1 MVLAIDQYV
10 SQMDRDILIRSISK
24 SLSERDKLGYGHED
38 ILASI
43 QVVCELLYF
52 QFRHTMQGEN
62 PMTDQDTY
70 PPIKLLTGN
79 DVARILKV
87 SRGYAYRLMQQGV
100 LPTLRIGRSV
110 RVSYDHL
117 YQFIQEN
124 TGTEKNEP

>member
-1 MVLAIDQYV
+1 
-10 SQMDRDILIRSISK
+10 
-24 SLSERDKLGYGHED
+24 
-38 ILASI
+38 
-43 QVVCELLYF
+43 
-52 QFRHTMQGEN
+52 MQGEN
-62 PMTDQDTY
+62 TMTDQEIN
-70 PPIKLLTGN
+70 PQIKLLTGN

>member
-1 MVLAIDQYV
+1 
-10 SQMDRDILIRSISK
+10 
-24 SLSERDKLGYGHED
+24 
-38 ILASI
+38 
-43 QVVCELLYF
+43 
-52 QFRHTMQGEN
+52 MQGEN
-62 PMTDQDTY
+62 PMTDQDSY

-117 YQFIQEN
+117 YQFIQDN
-124 TGTEKNEP
+124 TGTDKNEP